1 MLRTQCHLTLRV
13 ACNLSQRKI
22 SVGEMDD
29 NGNNGNDGKV
39 DENKNDKGMFHFP
52 PPLLDLMQFSP
63 PGLR

>member
-52 PPLLDLMQFSP
+52 PPA
-63 PGLR
+63 